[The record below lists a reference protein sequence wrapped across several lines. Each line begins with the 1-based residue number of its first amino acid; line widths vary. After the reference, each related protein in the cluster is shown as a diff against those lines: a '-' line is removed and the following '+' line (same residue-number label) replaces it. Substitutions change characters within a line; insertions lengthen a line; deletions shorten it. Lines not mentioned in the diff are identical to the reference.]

1 MAAAAEAAE
10 ELVLASAQ
18 EAPVPGEFRAV
29 EARALVD
36 LAQVVRVRQVRAAAC
51 GKAVADQVVPAEDW
65 ERVAPQVADQEAVPV
80 EAPVSEDL
88 ADQVVPAARAAVPV
102 RVSAA
107 ARDLVAVAA
116 PVEERAEVLGLAA
129 GLAQVVVEPAQ
140 AVARELVVAEEPNKR
155 LANG

>member
-65 ERVAPQVADQEAVPV
+65 ERVAPRVADLEAVPAEV
-80 EAPVSEDL
+80 LVLEVL
-88 ADQVVPAARAAVPV
+88 ADQVFPAARAVAPV
-102 RVSAA
+102 QVSGE
-107 ARDLVAVAA
+107 ARDLVAVVA
-116 PVEERAEVLGLAA
+116 PVGEQVEVLGLAA
-129 GLAQVVVEPAQ
+129 ALAQVVVEPAQ
-140 AVARELVVAEEPNKR
+140 GVARELVEAEEPNKR
-155 LANG
+155 RANG